1 MVAATHHA
9 EPWLVAEREQR
20 DERLTTWGMRLRRLR
35 EHRGL
40 SIDELANAGNLSSRQ
55 LIRVEHG
62 KASPSVLWILDVA
75 AALQVEPSELFR
87 D

>member
-1 MVAATHHA
+1 VAD
-9 EPWLVAEREQR
+9 REQR
-20 DERLTTWGMRLRRLR
+20 DERLVTWGMRLRRLR
-35 EHRGL
+35 EARGL
-40 SIDELANAGNLSSRQ
+40 SIDELANAGHLSARQ

-75 AALQVEPSELFR
+75 GALGVDPTELFR